1 MKRRVERITIENFRG
16 ISHLELTDF
25 ARINIFIGKNGVG
38 KSTVLEAIYLNTTWG
53 GRDLLRRHPIKT
65 ILFRRG
71 LNPYIRKQLGEE
83 DPMVYVSYFFR
94 EPNEPITIS
103 SNITTSELKLWNS
116 PTLDRYVS
124 EETEQRFVIMANYGG
139 PVVEIEPVEY
149 GEYTRYVLKWPR
161 YYSPSRKRS
170 ILLDDNT
177 FRTPYY
183 GTSSISEI
191 IIKLEEVSSVDVEDL
206 KAFLEKILRSPIKKV
221 SRKVAEI
228 VLLTENEEKVPMSLL
243 GDGIKTAMGYYYALN
258 TEKPIIVLLEEP
270 ENHLHPGL
278 MKIVAEE
285 IAKTESQVFITTHSL
300 EFLEYLL
307 DSCSKLSSDSDVK
320 VFRFKSIENGVPD
333 VEVYSG
339 SEANVA
345 INSIGV
351 DLR

>member
-1 MKRRVERITIENFRG
+1 MEYLDWITIRNFRA
-16 ISHLELTDF
+16 ISELELNNLSK
-25 ARINIFIGKNGVG
+25 INVFIGKNGVG

-71 LNPYIRKQLGEE
+71 LNPYIRKPLAEE
-83 DPMVYVSYFFR
+83 DPMVYISYFFR
-94 EPNEPITIS
+94 EPYQPITIS
-103 SNITTSELKLWNS
+103 SNITTSELRLWNQR
-116 PTLDRYVS
+116 TLDKYVS
-124 EETEQRFVIMANYGG
+124 GETERRLVIMANYGG

-161 YYSPSRKRS
+161 YSASRKRA

-183 GTSSISEI
+183 GTSSISEVVV
-191 IIKLEEVSSVDVEDL
+191 KLEEFSLIDVDNLRV
-206 KAFLEKILRSPIKKV
+206 FLQKVTGSPIKRIYK
-221 SRKVAEI
+221 KIAEI
-228 VLLTENEEKVPMSLL
+228 ILLMESGEKIPMSLL

-258 TEKPIIVLLEEP
+258 TEKPVTVLLEEP

-278 MKIVAEE
+278 MKILAEE
-285 IAKTESQVFITTHSL
+285 IAKTKSQVFITTHSI
-300 EFLEYLL
+300 EFLGYVL
-307 DSCSKLSSDSDVK
+307 DSCAKLGVESEVR
-320 VFRFKSIENGVPD
+320 VFRFKSIDGGVPN
-333 VEVYSG
+333 VEVYNG

-345 INSIGV
+345 INTIGV

>member
-1 MKRRVERITIENFRG
+1 MEYLDWITIRNFRA
-16 ISHLELTDF
+16 ISELELNNLSK
-25 ARINIFIGKNGVG
+25 INVFIGKNGVG

-71 LNPYIRKQLGEE
+71 LNPYIRKPLAEE

-94 EPNEPITIS
+94 EPYQPITIS
-103 SNITTSELKLWNS
+103 SNITTSELRLWNQR
-116 PTLDRYVS
+116 TLDKYVS
-124 EETEQRFVIMANYGG
+124 GETERRLVIMANYGG

-161 YYSPSRKRS
+161 YSASRKRA

-183 GTSSISEI
+183 GTSSISEVVV
-191 IIKLEEVSSVDVEDL
+191 KLEEFSLIDVDNL
-206 KAFLEKILRSPIKKV
+206 RAFLQKVTGSPIKRIYK
-221 SRKVAEI
+221 KIAEI
-228 VLLTENEEKVPMSLL
+228 ILLMESGEKIPMSLL

-258 TEKPIIVLLEEP
+258 TEKPVTVLLEEP

-278 MKIVAEE
+278 MKILAEE
-285 IAKTESQVFITTHSL
+285 IAKTKSQVFITTHSI
-300 EFLEYLL
+300 EFLGYVL
-307 DSCSKLSSDSDVK
+307 DSCAKLGVESEAR
-320 VFRFKSIENGVPD
+320 VFRFKSIDGGVPN
-333 VEVYSG
+333 VEVYNG

-345 INSIGV
+345 INTIGV